1 MAQRFILLIFTVVIM
16 SGCAVGPTLQKP
28 DKNEVIPPPQG
39 VGIALAGGGT
49 KAASYA
55 MGVLAAVADDAE
67 GFKQIKAI
75 SSVSGG
81 GYSAFYLYSKLIVG
95 DKNSEEQLRPVKDYF
110 DDCLPDIYEDVLP
123 RPYKGLPPLCSTKN
137 ADQYRFQQFV
147 RCRQDILENDC
158 KQQLGRNDRGEY
170 SAAIKNTAFL
180 LGATGM
186 MIAPS
191 LVANTIFDWPINVSP
206 TRYAYM
212 EGIGTAYG
220 LYPKSAAAIHETSN
234 IINSCNEETFFN
246 CDSKSGAAHL
256 KRENLHFKDLRE
268 LTQARANTLPVWY
281 INATASKSR
290 SIYGWSQKGR
300 RDFSKYTLKMSPSN
314 ATSGFY
320 GEVPEYENEL
330 DLLDGVTS
338 AAAFFDANETSF
350 KQPWRMSVALGLHI
364 VTLDWGKD
372 IPNPAVNTS
381 WRILHSILPAPLY
394 YIDSGLRRI
403 LAGAGSYQHSS
414 YIRLLDGGNND
425 DLGAYTLIE
434 AGMKHIII
442 SDHSYDGV
450 QVKKGAKVTDTLAT
464 MKDVCILQNEIAL
477 RGMGGKPSKLV
488 IPGLK
493 DLARHCLPAVDES
506 ECCDKPFIA
515 DVKESNHSCKSCETV
530 PGVEGTEFP
539 TRGGYSI
546 LGWKH
551 NVLLGCITSQD
562 NKLNT
567 CRDNDV
573 RVYVI
578 KPALDLKDFMGKYL
592 EPTPTGKYSV
602 KENSCSDS
610 KIPGVCEVAAY
621 LADWYN
627 HADKDAVLHP
637 FPQNSTVAIT
647 FASTGKVYGAYRELA
662 RWHMHDALAAQA
674 LPIDEFNNRM
684 EEQGKDGNQIERI
697 EIKK

>member
-1 MAQRFILLIFTVVIM
+1 MAQRFFLLILTVVIM
-16 SGCAVGPTLQKP
+16 SGCAVGPTWQKP
-28 DKNEVIPPPQG
+28 DKNAVIPPPHG
-39 VGIALAGGGT
+39 VGIALAGGGS

-55 MGVLAAVADDAE
+55 MGVLAAVADDAQ
-67 GFKQIKAI
+67 GFKQINAI

-95 DKNSEEQLRPVKDYF
+95 DKDSKEQLRPVKDYF

-123 RPYKGLPPLCSTKN
+123 RPYKGLPPLCSAKN

-170 SAAIKNTAFL
+170 AAAVKNTAFL
-180 LGATGM
+180 LGATGI

-191 LVANTIFDWPINVSP
+191 LVANTVFDWPINMSP

-220 LYPKSAAAIHETSN
+220 LYPKSAAAIHDTSN
-234 IINSCNEETFFN
+234 IITSCNEETFFN
-246 CDSKSGAAHL
+246 CENISGAAHV
-256 KRENLHFKDLRE
+256 KRKDELDFKHLRE
-268 LTQARANTLPVWY
+268 LTSERSSTMPVWY

-290 SIYGWSQKGR
+290 SIYGWSRKGR

-314 ATSGFY
+314 AISGFY
-320 GEVPEYENEL
+320 GRVPEYEKEL
-330 DLLDGVTS
+330 DLLDGVTA

-350 KQPWRMSVALGLHI
+350 NQPWRILAALGQHTA
-364 VTLDWGKD
+364 TLDWGKD
-372 IPNPAVNTS
+372 IPNPTVNPS
-381 WRILHSILPAPLY
+381 WRILHNILPVGFY
-394 YIDSGLRRI
+394 YTDSLIRT
-403 LAGAGSYQHSS
+403 LAHAKPYQKSV

-425 DLGAYTLIE
+425 NLGAYTLIE
-434 AGMKHIII
+434 AGMNHIII
-442 SDHSYDGV
+442 SDHAYDGV
-450 QVKKGAKVTDTLAT
+450 QVIKGGKVTDILAT
-464 MKDVCILQNEIAL
+464 MDDVCILHNEIAL
-477 RGMGGKPSKLV
+477 RDRGGKPSKLV

-493 DLARHCLPAVDES
+493 DLARHCLKVVDES
-506 ECCDKPFIA
+506 ECCDKF
-515 DVKESNHSCKSCETV
+515 DNGDEKEACHSCKSCKTV
-530 PGVEGTEFP
+530 PGVEGTGFP
-539 TRGGYSI
+539 TKGGYSI
-546 LGWKH
+546 LGWKF

-562 NKLNT
+562 NKSNT
-567 CRDNDV
+567 CGDSDV

-578 KPALDLKDFMGKYL
+578 KPAFNLKSFMDEYL

-602 KENSCSDS
+602 KETACSSS

-674 LPIDEFNNRM
+674 LPNEEFNKRM
-684 EEQGKDGNQIERI
+684 VEQGEKQIERI
-697 EIKK
+697 EIHK